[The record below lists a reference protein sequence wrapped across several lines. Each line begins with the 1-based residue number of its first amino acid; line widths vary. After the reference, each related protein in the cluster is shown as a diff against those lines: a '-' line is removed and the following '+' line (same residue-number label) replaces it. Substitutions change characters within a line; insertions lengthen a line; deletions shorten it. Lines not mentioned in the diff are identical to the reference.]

1 MENKIKTILEKYKCK
16 ARILI
21 VKTPNYKNKLYLKT
35 KEYFDEN
42 AYEFHK
48 SHVKKISVLDKNI
61 NNLILELYDLNKK
74 LIIKDTSIF
83 KIFKFIKN
91 YEKETK
97 CKEKPLNLSL
107 YTDYNPETTTP
118 NLGFK
123 NKEKAKYTIEKIKNR
138 SIKYQIGVL
147 NTLIGRAKS
156 QPYQTKE
163 MREAIKVL
171 ENYKNKIFKS

>member
-1 MENKIKTILEKYKCK
+1 MNDKIDLILDRYKCK

-21 VKTPNYKNKLYLKT
+21 VKTPNYKNKLYIKT
-35 KEYFDEN
+35 KKYFDEN

-48 SHVKKISVLDKNI
+48 SYVKKISVLDKNI
-61 NNLILELYDLNKK
+61 SNLKLELYDLDKK
-74 LIIKDTSIF
+74 LIIKDTTIS
-83 KIFKFIKN
+83 KIFSFIKT
-91 YEKETK
+91 YDKKTK
-97 CKEKPLNLSL
+97 CKGKPLNLSL

-123 NKEKAKYTIEKIKNR
+123 NKDKAMYTIEKIKNR

-156 QPYQTKE
+156 HPYQTKE
-163 MREAIKVL
+163 MRDAIKIL
-171 ENYKNKIFKS
+171 ENYKRKIN

>member
-1 MENKIKTILEKYKCK
+1 MKDKIDSILERYKCK

-21 VKTPNYKNKLYLKT
+21 VRTPNYKNKLYLKT
-35 KEYFDEN
+35 KEYYDEN

-48 SHVKKISVLDKNI
+48 SYVKKISVLDKNI
-61 NNLILELYDLNKK
+61 NDLKLELYDLDKK
-74 LIIKDTSIF
+74 LIIGNQTIS
-83 KIFKFIKN
+83 KIFKYIKKYDN
-91 YEKETK
+91 KTK

-123 NKEKAKYTIEKIKNR
+123 NKEKALYTIDKIKHR

-147 NTLIGRAKS
+147 NTLLGRAKS
-156 QPYQTKE
+156 HPHQTKE
-163 MREAIKVL
+163 MREAIKIL
-171 ENYKNKIFKS
+171 QNYKDKIFK